1 MDKDLFLNDKLQK
14 LSKSSFRSNFKL
26 SKKDKEYIQSKG
38 MSTIRVHAADFIS
51 KRLEP
56 AFISNDGK
64 QTPMRGHP
72 VFVAQHATAT
82 CCRGCLEKWYGIKKG
97 TKLTIKQKEFI
108 VDLIMKWI
116 SNNM

>member
-1 MDKDLFLNDKLQK
+1 MDKDAFLNDKLQK
-14 LSKSSFRSNFKL
+14 LSKSSFRSRFKL
-26 SKKDKEYIQSKG
+26 SAKDKNYIQSKG
-38 MSTIRVHAADFIS
+38 ISTIKIHADDFIS

-64 QTPMRGHP
+64 QTPMNGHP

-82 CCRGCLEKWYGIKKG
+82 CCRGCLEKWYGIKRG
-97 TKLTIKQKEFI
+97 VKLTAKQKEFVI
-108 VDLIMKWI
+108 DLIMKWI

>member
-64 QTPMRGHP
+64 QSPMRGHP